1 MKGDISYP
9 FSFEKMKK
17 NLLFLIF
24 CPVDELDSENR
35 PVLENRSI
43 KYTLKNTSFK
53 KCYYEDSR
61 LNNDKLMNVESL
73 RSFVRNQEEIYE
85 IIEKINKV
93 IDSQLVNSAVSEVKK
108 FFFLNFILYKSINY
122 FFLKN
127 TVVPATYSNMSRIS
141 QGIVSLLVEVS
152 YEKQAKLD
160 HLTINKTSI
169 YEYANRKGFLIS
181 TKGVCA
187 APINMLKDYIGF
199 LLKPESKRCFSS
211 ESVEKEIT
219 NIIYLTNIILKMELA
234 CIIYEAMRVKAWKKN
249 NSENQP
255 KSLFAIKYS
264 QIAHKIGKEEAP
276 FDNLLFTSIYNL
288 YILPS
293 QSDIENFKCLAEQL
307 NNLLEQ
313 NKWDSHLEVALLNF
327 REYSRKLFLNFANE
341 FEKLGFNGNVQ
352 KDDFN
357 IFFGEWPEF

>member
-24 CPVDELDSENR
+24 CPVDDLDSENR

-43 KYTLKNTSFK
+43 KYTLKNSSFK

-61 LNNDKLMNVESL
+61 INNDKIMNVESL
-73 RSFVRNQEEIYE
+73 KSFVKNQEDIYK
-85 IIEKINKV
+85 IIEKISSV
-93 IDSQLVNSAVSEVKK
+93 IEKQLQDSAISEVKK

-122 FFLKN
+122 FFLKS
-127 TVVPATYSNMSRIS
+127 TVIPATYSNMSRIS
-141 QGIVSLLVEVS
+141 QGIVSLLVEIS
-152 YEKQAKLD
+152 YEKQANLD

-187 APINMLKDYIGF
+187 APINMIKDYIGF
-199 LLKPESKRCFSS
+199 LLNPESKICLSI
-211 ESVEKEIT
+211 ESVDEEIL
-219 NIIYLTNIILKMELA
+219 NIIYLANIILKMELA
-234 CIIYEAMRVKAWKKN
+234 CLIYEAMRVKVWKKN
-249 NSENQP
+249 NPENKP
-255 KSLFAIKYS
+255 KILFAIRYS
-264 QIAHKIGKEEAP
+264 QIAHKIGKEELP

-293 QSDIENFKCLAEQL
+293 QSDIENFKYLAEQL
-307 NNLLEQ
+307 NSILEQ
-313 NKWDSHLEVALLNF
+313 NKWDSHLGVAVLNF
-327 REYSRKLFLNFANE
+327 REFSRKLFLNFANE

>member
-43 KYTLKNTSFK
+43 RYILKNTSFK

-61 LNNDKLMNVESL
+61 LNNDKLMNIESL
-73 RSFVRNQEEIYE
+73 KSFVKNQEEIYE
-85 IIEKINKV
+85 IIEKIREV
-93 IDSQLVNSAVSEVKK
+93 VDSQLEGDEIPEVKK

-122 FFLKN
+122 FFLKS
-127 TVVPATYSNMSRIS
+127 TVIPATYSNMSRIS
-141 QGIVSLLVEVS
+141 QGIVSLLVEIS

-187 APINMLKDYIGF
+187 APINMIKDYIGF
-199 LLKPESKRCFSS
+199 LLKPESKRYSS
-211 ESVEKEIT
+211 KESVDEEIL
-219 NIIYLTNIILKMELA
+219 NIIYLSNIILKMELA
-234 CIIYEAMRVKAWKKN
+234 CLIYEAMRVKAWKKN
-249 NSENQP
+249 NIESKP
-255 KSLFAIKYS
+255 KSLFAIRYS
-264 QIAHKIGKEEAP
+264 QIAHKIGKEELP

-293 QSDIENFKCLAEQL
+293 QSD
-307 NNLLEQ
+307 
-313 NKWDSHLEVALLNF
+313 
-327 REYSRKLFLNFANE
+327 
-341 FEKLGFNGNVQ
+341 
-352 KDDFN
+352 
-357 IFFGEWPEF
+357 